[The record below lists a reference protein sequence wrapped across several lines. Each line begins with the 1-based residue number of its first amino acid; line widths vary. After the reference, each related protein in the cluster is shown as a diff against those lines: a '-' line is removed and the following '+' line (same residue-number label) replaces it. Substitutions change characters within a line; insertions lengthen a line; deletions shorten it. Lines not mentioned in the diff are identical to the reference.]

1 MEHKITVLT
10 NVYNEEYLLP
20 FWLEHHK
27 HMFDHGIIVDY
38 RSTDRSMEICK
49 AICPT
54 WTIITTT
61 NENYGALAVDK
72 EFMELETKIDGI
84 KIVLNTTEFLCST
97 LPIKHIFSIYQ
108 FPISLSINQITVY
121 SLQEH
126 RPSSIT
132 ELFSNIVKEND
143 IRCTY
148 NRGTRQIH
156 THSQGN
162 YRVGRHSTSNTTIQN
177 QHMFIFWFGRY
188 PFNPSLEKRMLQ
200 IQDNIPVTDIQ
211 SGLGIHHLVKQEN
224 IYPDIQ
230 LQYSKSVPIQELNS
244 NVYDFLLRTYGKQ

>member
-97 LPIKHIFSIYQ
+97 LPIKHIFSIY
-108 FPISLSINQITVY
+108 
-121 SLQEH
+121 
-126 RPSSIT
+126 
-132 ELFSNIVKEND
+132 
-143 IRCTY
+143 
-148 NRGTRQIH
+148 
-156 THSQGN
+156 
-162 YRVGRHSTSNTTIQN
+162 
-177 QHMFIFWFGRY
+177 
-188 PFNPSLEKRMLQ
+188 
-200 IQDNIPVTDIQ
+200 
-211 SGLGIHHLVKQEN
+211 
-224 IYPDIQ
+224 
-230 LQYSKSVPIQELNS
+230 
-244 NVYDFLLRTYGKQ
+244 

>member
-1 MEHKITVLT
+1 MENTNYKLTVLT

-27 HMFDHGIIVDY
+27 NIFDHGIIVDY
-38 RSTDRSMEICK
+38 RSNDRSMEICK
-49 AICPT
+49 AICPE
-54 WTIITTT
+54 WTIITTR
-61 NENYGALAVDK
+61 NENYGASAVDL
-72 EFMELETKIDGI
+72 EFMELEKEIDGI

-97 LPIKHIFSIYQ
+97 IPIKNIFSI
-108 FPISLSINQITVY
+108 FSSPISLSIQQITVY

-126 RPSSIT
+126 HPVSIY
-132 ELFSNIVKEND
+132 ELFSNIIKEND

-156 THSQGN
+156 THPHGN
-162 YRVGRHSTSNTTIQN
+162 YRVGRHFTQNLTIEN
-177 QHMFIFWFGRY
+177 PFMFVFWFGRY

-200 IQDNIPVTDIQ
+200 IQNNIPVTDIE
-211 SGLGIHHLVKQEN
+211 SGLGIHHLLKPEN

-230 LQYSKSVPIQELNS
+230 LQYSKSVPIRDLYQ
-244 NVYDFLLRTYGKQ
+244 